1 MTDAGDRARIAS
13 ADTPPRRT
21 FVAAF
26 AALLLRPAVRPLA
39 FAAPAALAAC
49 GFQLRSSIG
58 LPFATL
64 HASFPPASA
73 ATGADFRRLLRAAG
87 KTSLVDRPEDAEARL
102 VVLSE
107 LREKEI
113 VSFSSTG
120 RPREYQLRLKFA
132 FHLLDAGGNELIPYT
147 TLLLR
152 RDITTTDT
160 QLASKEQEEAILY
173 RDMQADLVQM
183 LLRRLA
189 AAKPPT
195 SRRTD

>member
-1 MTDAGDRARIAS
+1 MADAGDRARIAP
-13 ADTPPRRT
+13 ADTSPRRA
-21 FVAAF
+21 FVVGP
-26 AALLLRPAVRPLA
+26 AALLLRAALRPFAL
-39 FAAPAALAAC
+39 AAPAALAAC
-49 GFQLRSSIG
+49 GFQLRGAIG
-58 LPFATL
+58 LPFSTL

-73 ATGADFRRLLRAAG
+73 ATGADFRRLLRAASE
-87 KTSLVDRPEDAEARL
+87 TRLVERPEDAEARL

-113 VSFSSTG
+113 VGFSSTG
-120 RPREYQLRLKFA
+120 RPREYQLRLRFA

-147 TLLLR
+147 ELLLR

-160 QLASKEQEEAILY
+160 QLVSKEQEEAMLY

-189 AAKPPT
+189 AARPPA
-195 SRRTD
+195 SRRGG